1 MIRVLEVSPGNCHPL
16 VLVLVLVLVLLLL
29 LLLLLCCCVVV
40 VIVIAVGDVVVD
52 VVAGPLTLNPTFG

>member
-16 VLVLVLVLVLLLL
+16 VLVLVLL

>member
-16 VLVLVLVLVLLLL
+16 VLVLVLLLLL

-52 VVAGPLTLNPTFG
+52 VVAGPLALNPTFG

>member
-1 MIRVLEVSPGNCHPL
+1 MIRVLEVSPGNCHP
-16 VLVLVLVLVLLLL
+16 LVLVLVLLLL

-52 VVAGPLTLNPTFG
+52 VVAGPLALNPTFG

>member
-1 MIRVLEVSPGNCHPL
+1 MIRVLEVSPGNCHP
-16 VLVLVLVLVLLLL
+16 LVLVLVLVLLLL